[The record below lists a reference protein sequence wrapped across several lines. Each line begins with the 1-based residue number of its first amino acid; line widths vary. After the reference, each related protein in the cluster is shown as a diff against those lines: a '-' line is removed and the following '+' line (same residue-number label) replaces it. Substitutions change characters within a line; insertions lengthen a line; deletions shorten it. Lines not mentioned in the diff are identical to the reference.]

1 MSAIAMIVVFLVVMF
16 GLNLVEFGR
25 FD

>member
-1 MSAIAMIVVFLVVMF
+1 MLAILMILAFLVVI
-16 GLNLVEFGR
+16 GVLNRLEFGR

>member
-1 MSAIAMIVVFLVVMF
+1 MLAILMIVVFLVVI
-16 GLNLVEFGR
+16 GVLNRYEFGR